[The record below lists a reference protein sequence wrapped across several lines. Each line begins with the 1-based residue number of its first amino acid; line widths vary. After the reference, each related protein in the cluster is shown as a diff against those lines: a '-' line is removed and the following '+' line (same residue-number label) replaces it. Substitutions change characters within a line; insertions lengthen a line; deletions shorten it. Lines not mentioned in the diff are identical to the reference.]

1 MNKIMTYKTNIIKKS
16 NNNQDVWETLFL
28 FLALLILFSSICY
41 YPILKLNPS
50 SIYVGSLMLCPSLAA
65 IITLNIR
72 GRSIKELPWTLEN
85 WKYIRLSYLTPIF
98 YISIAYVLI
107 WTLGFGHTPKES
119 TILDWS
125 KDLGVAQ
132 KNTPLVIVIM
142 FLLLATVGVVK
153 NIGSTLGEEVGWRG
167 FFIFELK
174 KILPFEGVSI
184 VSGLIWSAWHWP
196 IIIYYG
202 GGNTIFQ
209 IISFTIMILG
219 MSVILTYYTF
229 TSKSLWPAAIFHSV
243 HNIYIQKIFTP
254 LTITTDK
261 TSFWIDEYG
270 LMLPIVTTL
279 FAVFFWRKA
288 KKEML

>member
-1 MNKIMTYKTNIIKKS
+1 MTRKSLSNREVWKTI
-16 NNNQDVWETLFL
+16 FL
-28 FLALLILFSSICY
+28 FLTLLILLSSICY

-50 SIYVGSLMLCPSLAA
+50 SIYVGSLMLCPFLAA
-65 IITLNIR
+65 IITLRIR
-72 GRSIKELPWTLEN
+72 GRDIKELPWTLKN
-85 WKYIRLSYLTPIF
+85 RKYIRLSYLTPIF
-98 YISIAYVLI
+98 YISIAYALI
-107 WTLGFGHTPKES
+107 WVLGFGGMPKES

-125 KDLGVAQ
+125 KELGITQA
-132 KNTPLVIVIM
+132 NTPLVIVIM
-142 FLLLATVGVVK
+142 LFLLATVGVVK
-153 NIGSTLGEEVGWRG
+153 NIGSTLGEEIGWRG

-174 KILPFEGVSI
+174 KVLPFGGVSI

-209 IISFTIMILG
+209 IISFTIMIVG

-229 TSKSLWPAAIFHSV
+229 SSNSLWPAALFHSV

-279 FAVFFWRKA
+279 FAIFFWRKA
-288 KKEML
+288 KKEMM